1 MNLEQNLRRAF
12 AAREPLPEFEEVVMA
27 RVSVAAQR
35 PGRKPSRTILY
46 GTIVVVTAAAAMV
59 AAGLIDM
66 TAIPSD
72 VANSTQQHAV
82 DAGTSPSPL
91 IAPASELSQAG
102 SAPKEVIPAVNAY
115 TVRVQFLNEATGAA
129 IPAVESFYTALL
141 DNLRHVSG
149 LKLIEDPSD
158 GAAPAGAADYELLV
172 EGYGPNS
179 GKFTGWVTL
188 IPPAGSVFGRKSNW
202 IRCDAGSEPVG
213 ALAQV
218 RSMPGLSISVTTR
231 SNSPPRGWPG
241 VVVRGQP
248 PCAGP
253 ASGAALMMEYLRNDV
268 LPPDPE
274 QRPRFTA
281 QLLDL
286 AQDSKQR
293 LKALDALSR
302 KAVSGSGS
310 STSLDSAALRGAIN
324 LVANTTDP
332 KVRVSVWRALR
343 GIRNP
348 DLLPSLV
355 ASLRD
360 DSSIEVRV
368 EALATLSAGFRADPG
383 GRAVLEATARRDSH
397 PMLRALAQRALTG
410 DAAWEQYIVSSLQ
423 NTSLPVV
430 ERMEAFAYQMYGTSP
445 GYDDYD
451 EDDSFEPVSAE
462 NRRFLDE
469 EMIRVLSQVLPK
481 TGNRTDDDFRERAEP
496 LMGAILTDLLRTDD
510 PAGVRLVLEITNRHS
525 DRAERIGALAETSLG
540 VGYRPTGHRDPVR
553 FPRLR
558 GMLEKI
564 SVDDPDPQLRQIAA
578 EVLKE
583 AAAL

>member
-1 MNLEQNLRRAF
+1 
-12 AAREPLPEFEEVVMA
+12 
-27 RVSVAAQR
+27 
-35 PGRKPSRTILY
+35 
-46 GTIVVVTAAAAMV
+46 
-59 AAGLIDM
+59 
-66 TAIPSD
+66 
-72 VANSTQQHAV
+72 
-82 DAGTSPSPL
+82 
-91 IAPASELSQAG
+91 
-102 SAPKEVIPAVNAY
+102 
-115 TVRVQFLNEATGAA
+115 
-129 IPAVESFYTALL
+129 
-141 DNLRHVSG
+141 
-149 LKLIEDPSD
+149 
-158 GAAPAGAADYELLV
+158 
-172 EGYGPNS
+172 
-179 GKFTGWVTL
+179 
-188 IPPAGSVFGRKSNW
+188 
-202 IRCDAGSEPVG
+202 
-213 ALAQV
+213 
-218 RSMPGLSISVTTR
+218 
-231 SNSPPRGWPG
+231 
-241 VVVRGQP
+241 
-248 PCAGP
+248 
-253 ASGAALMMEYLRNDV
+253 MMEYLRNDV

-302 KAVSGSGS
+302 KAVSGSGN

-324 LVANTTDP
+324 LVTSTTEP

-368 EALATLSAGFRADPG
+368 EALATVSAGFRADPG
-383 GRAVLEATARRDSH
+383 GREALEATARRDSH

-423 NTSLPVV
+423 DTTRPVV

-451 EDDSFEPVSAE
+451 EDDRFEPVSAE
-462 NRRFLDE
+462 NSRFLDE
-469 EMIRVLSQVLPK
+469 EMIHVLSQVLPK
-481 TGNRTDDDFRERAEP
+481 TGNRADDDFRERAKS
-496 LMGAILTDLLRTDD
+496 LMDAIFTDLLRTDD
-510 PAGVRLVLEITNRHS
+510 PAGVRLVLEITNRKT